1 VRAAKTGRINKNM
14 KNKYTVFIIGLLLI
28 AVVIGFAYKNSTKN
42 NTSVANKKLQVFG
55 SFYPIY
61 FITSQIGGDK
71 ADVRNITP
79 VGVEPHDYEP
89 STRDIARIENSN
101 MLVLNGVVEAW
112 GDKIKD
118 NLKGTGVKVITAG
131 AGLLTKDITEEG
143 EKIKDPHIW
152 LDPILVKQEVANI
165 EDGFE
170 KIDPKNTAYFQ
181 DNAKKLNANLDK
193 LNTDFK
199 QGLSNCQKKDFI
211 TSHAAFAYLA
221 DAYGLRQV
229 SISGLSP
236 DQEPSAKQLVDI
248 VKFAKEHNVK
258 YIFFESLV
266 SPKLS
271 ETIANEIGAKTLVLD
286 PIEGISDDDIKQ
298 GKNYFTVMENNLKN
312 LQIALGCEPK

>member
-1 VRAAKTGRINKNM
+1 M
-14 KNKYTVFIIGLLLI
+14 KSKYIVFIIGLLFI
-28 AVVIGFAYKNSTKN
+28 AVVIGFAYKNSKKN
-42 NTSVANKKLQVFG
+42 NASVTSKKLQVFG
-55 SFYPIY
+55 SFYPMY
-61 FITSQIGGDK
+61 FIASQIGGNK

-79 VGVEPHDYEP
+79 AGVEPHDYEP
-89 STRDIARIENSN
+89 STRDIARIERSN
-101 MLVLNGVVEAW
+101 MLVLNGGVEAW
-112 GDKIKD
+112 GNKIKD

-131 AGLLTKDITEEG
+131 AGLLTKDITTEEG

-165 EDGFE
+165 EKGFE
-170 KIDPKNTAYFQ
+170 EIDPKDAAYFQ
-181 DNAKKLNANLDK
+181 DNAKKLNAKLDK

-221 DAYGLRQV
+221 DAHGLRQV
-229 SISGLSP
+229 SITGLSP
-236 DQEPSAKQLVDI
+236 DQEPSVRELVDI

-286 PIEGISDDDIKQ
+286 PIEGISDDDIRR
-298 GKNYFTVMENNLKN
+298 GKNYLTVMENNLKN
-312 LQIALGCEPK
+312 LKLALGCQVK

>member
-1 VRAAKTGRINKNM
+1 M
-14 KNKYTVFIIGLLLI
+14 KSKYTVFIIGLLLI

-42 NTSVANKKLQVFG
+42 NASVANKKLQVFG

-89 STRDIARIENSN
+89 STRDMARIESSN

-131 AGLLTKDITEEG
+131 AELLTKKITTEEG

-181 DNAKKLNANLDK
+181 DNAKKLNAKLDK

-286 PIEGISDDDIKQ
+286 PIEGISDNDIKQ

-312 LQIALGCEPK
+312 LQIALQCSK